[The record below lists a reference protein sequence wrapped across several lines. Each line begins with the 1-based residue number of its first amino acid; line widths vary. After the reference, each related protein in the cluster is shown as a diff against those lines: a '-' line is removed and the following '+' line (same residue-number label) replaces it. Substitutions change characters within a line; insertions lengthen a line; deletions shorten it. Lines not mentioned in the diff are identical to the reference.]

1 MAPSRQA
8 TLLSLGKVVTS
19 RTSSYYNVSV
29 EDILKHKKTLEDR
42 DASRETFV
50 GALRQLSSMMMRR
63 TLLEQSMVGQ
73 TVNRVAKKHPD
84 AEVREQARA
93 IVAKWKGEVLAQTRR
108 DERKS
113 RRVEGWAKAGGPARR

>member
-1 MAPSRQA
+1 MSDAPSRQA

-19 RTSSYYNVSV
+19 RTSSYYNVSL

-50 GALRQLSSMMMRR
+50 GALRQLVDDDEPDPARAEHGR
-63 TLLEQSMVGQ
+63 TGGEPRGEAS
-73 TVNRVAKKHPD
+73 D

-93 IVAKWKGEVLAQTRR
+93 IVAKWKGEVLAQTTR

-113 RRVEGWAKAGGPARR
+113 RRVRGWAKAGGPARR

>member
-1 MAPSRQA
+1 MRQA

-19 RTSSYYNVSV
+19 RTSSYYNVSL
-29 EDILKHKKTLEDR
+29 EDILKHR
-42 DASRETFV
+42 RRSRIATRRARRSWARSV
-50 GALRQLSSMMMRR
+50 SSSMMMSR

-93 IVAKWKGEVLAQTRR
+93 IVAKWKGEVLAQTTR

-113 RRVEGWAKAGGPARR
+113 RRVRGWAKAGGPARR